1 LTFCICL
8 ITINIVVNTI
18 KIIHKTINLREGAI
32 FMADYQDMYA
42 VLFRKVTDVIEE
54 LKNVQRQTEERYL
67 SSEQSDIRMIHG
79 NEKEKSEK

>member
-1 LTFCICL
+1 
-8 ITINIVVNTI
+8 
-18 KIIHKTINLREGAI
+18 
-32 FMADYQDMYA
+32 MADYQDMYA

-54 LKNVQRQTEERYL
+54 LKNVQRQTEEIYL